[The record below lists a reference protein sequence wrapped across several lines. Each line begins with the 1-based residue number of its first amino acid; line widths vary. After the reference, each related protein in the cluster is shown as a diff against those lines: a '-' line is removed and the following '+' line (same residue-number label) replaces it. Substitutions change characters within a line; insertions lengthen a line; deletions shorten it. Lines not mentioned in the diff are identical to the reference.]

1 MILPLLVS
9 ASAVLAP
16 APASAEIALK
26 DMVENARAA
35 NLFPA
40 EGNTISS
47 PANVLMVTIMM
58 AQAVDGGSRAQILQ
72 SLHPQMT
79 MADGQ
84 AFFQQL
90 AKGLDPETTRLA
102 RAVWSV
108 SGGTPAARQGIEKNY
123 GAEVGKIPTQEEANA
138 WANRNTAGMIKH
150 FPVQVSDKK
159 VVLASAL
166 AYFGKW
172 KGGDKPKIT
181 VPFQFRSGRREI
193 PGFSTIITEGAVG
206 DVLVYHLPY
215 ENGESMVVLFG
226 RNNVSTPARVA
237 RWGAAEWGAAM
248 RPRGNEEVF
257 LHTPSFQFQYQ
268 TSLLGAWQDR
278 GRPVYVTFPGLHE
291 DPLNVFFVEGA
302 FVRVDEKGTKA
313 ASLVAGG
320 GGSIGGGGPRRRTV
334 VVDRPFVFA
343 IVRPGYP
350 LPLFIGTVNE
360 PAISP

>member
-16 APASAEIALK
+16 APAEVALN

-108 SGGTPAARQGIEKNY
+108 SGGTPAARQGIEQNY
-123 GAEVGKIPTQEEANA
+123 GAEVGKIPSQAEADA
-138 WANRNTAGMIKH
+138 WADRNTAGMIKQFPLQVQRQNVVIASALSYINTWKGGNRMGIIYPFH
-150 FPVQVSDKK
+150 FNSGVKDIEGIIAPVRVTQIGD
-159 VVLASAL
+159 VLAS
-166 AYFGKW
+166 
-172 KGGDKPKIT
+172 
-181 VPFQFRSGRREI
+181 SI
-193 PGFSTIITEGAVG
+193 PYVNDER
-206 DVLVYHLPY
+206 L
-215 ENGESMVVLFG
+215 VVLFSESG
-226 RNNVSTPARVA
+226 LTPKKISDWSAKEWQEVLDSEGETLATLFLPKFEFSARSD
-237 RWGAAEWGAAM
+237 
-248 RPRGNEEVF
+248 F
-257 LHTPSFQFQYQ
+257 LE
-268 TSLLGAWQDR
+268 GWMGR
-278 GRPVYVTFPGLHE
+278 GRPSIASFPGLTSGPQGISFQE
-291 DPLNVFFVEGA
+291 SA
-302 FVRVDEKGTKA
+302 YVRVDEKGTKA
-313 ASLVAGG
+313 ASIVSGAGG
-320 GGSIGGGGPRRRTV
+320 GGIQTPPTQIT
-334 VVDRPFVFA
+334 VDRPFVFA

-360 PAISP
+360 PAITP